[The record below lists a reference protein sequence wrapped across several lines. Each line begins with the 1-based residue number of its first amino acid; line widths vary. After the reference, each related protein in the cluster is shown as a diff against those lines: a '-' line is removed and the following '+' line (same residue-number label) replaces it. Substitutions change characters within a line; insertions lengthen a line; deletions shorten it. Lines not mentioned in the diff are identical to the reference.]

1 MIRLQ
6 NISIRTTMSVV
17 FFVLGLIIFTY
28 ATTALIGAR
37 TEAVQAEAGISLVR
51 ASRALLQTLYATR
64 LERGAT
70 LQFLAADQSMDAE
83 TLSGLYTERQRAVA
97 GIAAATALV
106 GDLDLPSVRATLGQL
121 QASRERVERLRPRVD
136 DALKVSKAQR
146 DAAVT
151 AEAQTALLAMLD
163 TLTATTDAVDAA
175 IPRSDTVL
183 ERDLSLKRAAW
194 ATRMALGAIALRI
207 QTSLSAGTPWSP
219 AETVAAA
226 EERGRLDATWTL
238 AAETAANL
246 TGPVR
251 TAFDKARTNNFEGAP
266 LDRRMAVSTA
276 LAQHQPPGVTLQQA
290 RKLDTP
296 EQATLV
302 DLAYAAL
309 DEMIARAETLAQEA
323 RGVLIRNVAA
333 LVVSGLLVA
342 LGLVA
347 LFGFVLR
354 PIRTMTGTMQAL
366 ADGDASVAVPLR
378 DRDTEVGAMAR
389 TVQVFKDNL
398 IRARALEAETAQAR
412 AAAEEHRKAGM
423 LQMAES
429 FERAVGGII
438 GQVSS
443 SATELQATAQAM
455 TATATQTASQSTTV
469 AAAAEEAA
477 SNVNTVAAAAEELGT
492 SVQEIGRQVDGSA
505 KLALGA
511 AAEAGQTADLVQEL
525 SSAVGRIGDVV
536 GLISSIAGQTNLLAL
551 NATIEAVRAGEAGR
565 GFAVVASEVKALA
578 EQTAKAT
585 EEISGQIGR
594 IQASTG
600 GAVTAIGS
608 ITARIQEISGVA
620 TSIAAAVE
628 QQGAATQEIV
638 RNVGQAA
645 AGTGE
650 VTSNIAGVAS
660 AADETGKAAGQ
671 VLGAATELSRQ
682 SETLTAEVARFL
694 DTVRAA

>member
-1 MIRLQ
+1 
-6 NISIRTTMSVV
+6 MSVV

-28 ATTALIGAR
+28 ATSALIGAR
-37 TEAVQAEAGISLVR
+37 TDAVQAESGISLVR

-70 LQFLAADQSMDAE
+70 LQFLAADQPMDAE
-83 TLSGLYTERQRAVA
+83 TLSSLYAERQRAVA
-97 GIAAATALV
+97 GMASATTLV
-106 GDLDLPSVRATLGQL
+106 GDLDLSAVRATLGPL
-121 QASRERVERLRPRVD
+121 QAARERVERLRPRVD
-136 DALKVSKAQR
+136 AALKVSKAQR
-146 DAAVT
+146 DTAVVP
-151 AEAQTALLAMLD
+151 EAQSAYLAMLD

-175 IPRSDTVL
+175 IPRTDLIL
-183 ERDLSLKRAAW
+183 ERNLALKRSAW
-194 ATRMALGAIALRI
+194 ATRMAVGAVALRI
-207 QTSLSAGTPWSP
+207 QTSLSAGTPWSA

-226 EERGRLDATWTL
+226 EERGRLDAFWK
-238 AAETAANL
+238 AATETATNL
-246 TGPVR
+246 SETVR
-251 TAFDKARTNNFEGAP
+251 AAFEKARTNNFEGAP
-266 LDRRMAVSTA
+266 LARRLAVSTA
-276 LAQHQPPGVTLQQA
+276 LAQNEPPRITLQEA

-309 DEMIARAETLAQEA
+309 DEMIARAETLAREA
-323 RGVLIRNVAA
+323 RSVLVRNVAA
-333 LVVSGLLVA
+333 LLISTLLVA
-342 LGLVA
+342 LALVA
-347 LFGFVLR
+347 LFRFVLR

-366 ADGDASVAVPLR
+366 ADGDASVEVPLR
-378 DRDTEVGAMAR
+378 DRGNEIDAMAR

-398 IRARALEAETAQAR
+398 IRTRALEEETAQAR
-412 AAAEEHRKAGM
+412 LAAEAQRKAGM
-423 LQMAES
+423 RQMAES
-429 FERAVGGII
+429 FEAAIGGII
-438 GQVSS
+438 GMVSS
-443 SATELQATAQAM
+443 SATELQATAQTM
-455 TATATQTASQSTTV
+455 TATATHTANQSTTV
-469 AAAAEEAA
+469 AAAAEQAA

-511 AAEAGQTADLVQEL
+511 AAEAGQTATLVQEL
-525 SSAVGRIGDVV
+525 SSAVARIGDVV

-551 NATIEAVRAGEAGR
+551 NATIEAARAGDAGR

-585 EEISGQIGR
+585 EEISGQIAR

-600 GAVTAIGS
+600 GAVSAIGS

-645 AGTGE
+645 QGTGE
-650 VTSNIAGVAS
+650 VTDNITGVAD

-671 VLGAATELSRQ
+671 VLSAATELSRQ